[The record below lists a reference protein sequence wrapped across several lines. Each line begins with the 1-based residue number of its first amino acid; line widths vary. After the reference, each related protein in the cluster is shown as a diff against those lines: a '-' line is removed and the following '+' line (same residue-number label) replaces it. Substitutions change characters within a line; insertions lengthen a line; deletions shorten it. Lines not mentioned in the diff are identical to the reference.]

1 MEISRGKI
9 GGAQKVVLYGPEGIG
24 KSTFAAQLPQPLFI
38 DTEGGTRHLDVQ
50 RFVERPSSWTLL
62 LEQVRYVQSH
72 PDLCRTLVIDT
83 ADWAEAL
90 CVKHICD
97 KAQLGGLEDFGYGKG
112 YVYLQEEFARLL
124 QLLTDLAEGRGVNVL
139 LTAHAA
145 MRKFEQPQEMGAYD
159 RWELKLSKKV
169 APLVKEWADLLLFA
183 NYEVIVL
190 TDTNKH
196 KKATGGERVMYATH
210 HPCWDAKNRHGLP
223 DKLPFAYAAVAQIF
237 AGAQAVQ
244 TPAKTAAEQQPAAAQ
259 ETVKTEAAPPAK
271 AAYGETPISELP
283 VTEGNPA
290 SLVEASRALAAL
302 MFEYNVTEA
311 ELQRVV
317 ADRGYFPADTP
328 VLNYGEDFING
339 KLVACW
345 PQVFRLI
352 EKRRA

>member
-1 MEISRGKI
+1 M
-9 GGAQKVVLYGPEGIG
+9 VLYGPEGIG

-50 RFVERPSSWTLL
+50 RFAERPSSWTLL
-62 LEQVRYVQSH
+62 LEQVNYVQSH
-72 PDLCRTLVIDT
+72 PEVCRTLVIDT

-90 CVKHICD
+90 CVRHICD

-183 NYEVIVL
+183 NYEVITL
-190 TDTNKH
+190 TDTNSKR
-196 KKATGGERVMYATH
+196 KTATGGERVMFATH

-223 DKLPFAYAAVAQIF
+223 DKLPFAWAAIAQIF
-237 AGAQAVQ
+237 
-244 TPAKTAAEQQPAAAQ
+244 
-259 ETVKTEAAPPAK
+259 EAAPAVSEPAQPQKPVKEEPQPAK

-283 VTEGNPA
+283 A
-290 SLVEASRALAAL
+290 ALAAL

-311 ELQRVV
+311 ELQQVV

-328 VLNYGEDFING
+328 ILNYGEDFING

-352 EKRRA
+352 EANRTK

>member
-1 MEISRGKI
+1 M
-9 GGAQKVVLYGPEGIG
+9 VLYGPEGIG

-38 DTEGGTRHLDVQ
+38 DTEGGARHLDVQ
-50 RFVERPSSWTLL
+50 RFAERPSSWTQL
-62 LEQVRYVQSH
+62 LEQVKYVQSH
-72 PDLCRTLVIDT
+72 PEVCRTLVIDT

-90 CVKHICD
+90 CVRHICD

-183 NYEVIVL
+183 NYEVITL
-190 TDTNKH
+190 TDTNSKR
-196 KKATGGERVMYATH
+196 KTATGGERVMFATH

-223 DKLPFAYAAVAQIF
+223 DKLPFAWAAIAQIF
-237 AGAQAVQ
+237 
-244 TPAKTAAEQQPAAAQ
+244 
-259 ETVKTEAAPPAK
+259 EAAPAVSEPAQPQKPVKEEPQPAK

-283 VTEGNPA
+283 A
-290 SLVEASRALAAL
+290 ALAAL

-311 ELQRVV
+311 ELQQVV

-328 VLNYGEDFING
+328 ILNYGEDFING

-352 EKRRA
+352 EANRTK

>member
-1 MEISRGKI
+1 M
-9 GGAQKVVLYGPEGIG
+9 VLYGPEGIG

-50 RFVERPSSWTLL
+50 RFAERPSSWTLL
-62 LEQVRYVQSH
+62 LEQVKYVQSH
-72 PDLCRTLVIDT
+72 PEVCRTLVIDT

-90 CVKHICD
+90 CVRHICD

-183 NYEVIVL
+183 NYEVITL

-196 KKATGGERVMYATH
+196 KKATGGERVMFATH

-223 DKLPFAYAAVAQIF
+223 DKLPFNYAAVAQIF
-237 AGAQAVQ
+237 TGAVAQAE
-244 TPAKTAAEQQPAAAQ
+244 TQPAEKEQPTAQ
-259 ETVKTEAAPPAK
+259 LQPAK

-283 VTEGNPA
+283 A
-290 SLVEASRALAAL
+290 ALAAL

-311 ELQRVV
+311 ELQQVV

-328 VLNYGEDFING
+328 ILNYGEDFING

-352 EKRRA
+352 EQKRSPGMSG

>member
-1 MEISRGKI
+1 M
-9 GGAQKVVLYGPEGIG
+9 VLYGPEGIG

-50 RFVERPSSWTLL
+50 RFAERPSSWTLL
-62 LEQVRYVQSH
+62 LEQVKYVQSH
-72 PDLCRTLVIDT
+72 PEVCRTLVIDT

-90 CVKHICD
+90 CVRHICD

-183 NYEVIVL
+183 NYEVIML

-223 DKLPFAYAAVAQIF
+223 DKLPFAWAAIAQIF
-237 AGAQAVQ
+237 
-244 TPAKTAAEQQPAAAQ
+244 
-259 ETVKTEAAPPAK
+259 EAAPAVSEPAQPQKPVKEEPQPAK

-283 VTEGNPA
+283 A
-290 SLVEASRALAAL
+290 ALAAL

-311 ELQRVV
+311 ELQQVV

-328 VLNYGEDFING
+328 ILNYGEDFING

-352 EKRRA
+352 EANRTK

>member
-1 MEISRGKI
+1 M
-9 GGAQKVVLYGPEGIG
+9 VLYGPEGIG

-50 RFVERPSSWTLL
+50 RFAERPSSWTLL
-62 LEQVRYVQSH
+62 LEQVNYVQSH
-72 PDLCRTLVIDT
+72 PEVCRTLVIDT

-90 CVKHICD
+90 CVRHICD

-183 NYEVIVL
+183 NYEVITL
-190 TDTNKH
+190 TDTNSKR
-196 KKATGGERVMYATH
+196 KTATGGERVMYAMH

-223 DKLPFAYAAVAQIF
+223 DKLPFNYAAVAQIF
-237 AGAQAVQ
+237 TGAVAQAE
-244 TPAKTAAEQQPAAAQ
+244 TQPAEKEQPTAQ
-259 ETVKTEAAPPAK
+259 LRPAK
-271 AAYGETPISELP
+271 AAYGETPISQLP
-283 VTEGNPA
+283 K
-290 SLVEASRALAAL
+290 SLAAL

-311 ELQRVV
+311 QLQQVV

-328 VLNYGEDFING
+328 ILNYGADFING

-352 EKRRA
+352 EQKRSPGMSG

>member
-1 MEISRGKI
+1 M
-9 GGAQKVVLYGPEGIG
+9 VLYGPEGIG

-50 RFVERPSSWTLL
+50 RFAERPSSWTLL
-62 LEQVRYVQSH
+62 LEQVKYVQSH
-72 PDLCRTLVIDT
+72 PDVCRTLVIDT

-90 CVKHICD
+90 CVRHICD
-97 KAQLGGLEDFGYGKG
+97 KQNLGGLEDFGYGKG

-183 NYEVIVL
+183 NYEVITL
-190 TDTNKH
+190 TDANKH
-196 KKATGGERVMYATH
+196 KKATGGERVMFATH

-223 DKLPFAYAAVAQIF
+223 DKLPFNYAAVAQIF
-237 AGAQAVQ
+237 TGAVAQAE
-244 TPAKTAAEQQPAAAQ
+244 TQPAEKEQPTAQ
-259 ETVKTEAAPPAK
+259 LQPAK
-271 AAYGETPISELP
+271 AAYGETPISQLP
-283 VTEGNPA
+283 K
-290 SLVEASRALAAL
+290 SLAAL

-311 ELQRVV
+311 ELQQVV

-328 VLNYGEDFING
+328 ILNYGEDFING

-352 EKRRA
+352 EQKRSPGMSG

>member
-1 MEISRGKI
+1 M
-9 GGAQKVVLYGPEGIG
+9 VLYGPEGIG

-50 RFVERPSSWTLL
+50 RFAERPSSWTQL
-62 LEQVRYVQSH
+62 LEQVKYVQSH
-72 PDLCRTLVIDT
+72 PEVCRTLVIDT

-90 CVKHICD
+90 CVRHICD

-183 NYEVIVL
+183 NYEVITL
-190 TDTNKH
+190 TDANKH
-196 KKATGGERVMYATH
+196 KKATGGERVMFATH

-223 DKLPFAYAAVAQIF
+223 DKLPFAWAAIAQIF
-237 AGAQAVQ
+237 
-244 TPAKTAAEQQPAAAQ
+244 
-259 ETVKTEAAPPAK
+259 EAAPAVSEPAQPQKPVKEEPQPAK

-283 VTEGNPA
+283 A
-290 SLVEASRALAAL
+290 ALAAL

-311 ELQRVV
+311 ELQQVV

-328 VLNYGEDFING
+328 ILNYGEDFING

-352 EKRRA
+352 EANRTK

>member
-1 MEISRGKI
+1 M
-9 GGAQKVVLYGPEGIG
+9 VLYGPEGIG

-50 RFVERPSSWTLL
+50 RFAERPSSWTQL
-62 LEQVRYVQSH
+62 LEQVKYVQSH
-72 PDLCRTLVIDT
+72 PEVCRTLVIDT

-90 CVKHICD
+90 CVRHICD

-183 NYEVIVL
+183 NYEVITL
-190 TDTNKH
+190 TDTNSKR
-196 KKATGGERVMYATH
+196 KTATGGERVMYATH

-223 DKLPFAYAAVAQIF
+223 DKLPFAWAAIAQIF
-237 AGAQAVQ
+237 
-244 TPAKTAAEQQPAAAQ
+244 
-259 ETVKTEAAPPAK
+259 EAAPAVSEPAQPQKPVKEEPQPAK

-283 VTEGNPA
+283 A
-290 SLVEASRALAAL
+290 ALAAL

-311 ELQRVV
+311 ELQQVV

-328 VLNYGEDFING
+328 ILNYGEDFING

-352 EKRRA
+352 EANRTK

>member
-9 GGAQKVVLYGPEGIG
+9 GGAQKLVLYGPEGIG

-50 RFVERPSSWTLL
+50 RFAERPSSWTLL
-62 LEQVRYVQSH
+62 LEQVKYVQSH

-90 CVKHICD
+90 CVRHICD
-97 KAQLGGLEDFGYGKG
+97 KKQLGSLEDFGYGKG

-183 NYEVIVL
+183 NYEVITL

-237 AGAQAVQ
+237 AGAEPAQAVQ
-244 TPAKTAAEQQPAAAQ
+244 EAA
-259 ETVKTEAAPPAK
+259 KTEAAPPAK

-283 VTEGNPA
+283 KVTEGNPA

-311 ELQRVV
+311 ELQQVV
-317 ADRGYFPADTP
+317 ADRGYFPVDTP

-352 EKRRA
+352 EANRAK

>member
-1 MEISRGKI
+1 M
-9 GGAQKVVLYGPEGIG
+9 VLYGPEGIG

-50 RFVERPSSWTLL
+50 RFAERPSSWTQL
-62 LEQVRYVQSH
+62 LEQVKYVQSH
-72 PDLCRTLVIDT
+72 PEVCRTLVIDT

-90 CVKHICD
+90 CVRHICD

-183 NYEVIVL
+183 NYEVITL
-190 TDTNKH
+190 TDTNSKR
-196 KKATGGERVMYATH
+196 KTATGGERVMFATH

-223 DKLPFAYAAVAQIF
+223 DKLPFAWAAIAQIFTGAVAQ
-237 AGAQAVQ
+237 
-244 TPAKTAAEQQPAAAQ
+244 AETQPAEKEQPTAQ
-259 ETVKTEAAPPAK
+259 LQPAK

-283 VTEGNPA
+283 A
-290 SLVEASRALAAL
+290 ALAAL

-328 VLNYGEDFING
+328 ILNYGEDFING

-352 EKRRA
+352 EQKRSPGMSG

>member
-1 MEISRGKI
+1 M
-9 GGAQKVVLYGPEGIG
+9 VLYGPEGIG

-50 RFVERPSSWTLL
+50 RFAERPSSWTLL
-62 LEQVRYVQSH
+62 LEQVKYVQSH
-72 PDLCRTLVIDT
+72 PEVCRTLVIDT

-90 CVKHICD
+90 CVRHICD

-183 NYEVIVL
+183 NYEVITL
-190 TDTNKH
+190 TDTNSKR
-196 KKATGGERVMYATH
+196 KTATGGERVMFATH

-223 DKLPFAYAAVAQIF
+223 DKLPFNYAAVAQIF
-237 AGAQAVQ
+237 
-244 TPAKTAAEQQPAAAQ
+244 
-259 ETVKTEAAPPAK
+259 EAAPAVSEPAQPQKPVKEEPQPAK

-283 VTEGNPA
+283 A
-290 SLVEASRALAAL
+290 ALAAL

-311 ELQRVV
+311 ELQQVV

-328 VLNYGEDFING
+328 ILNYGEDFING

-352 EKRRA
+352 EANRTK

>member
-1 MEISRGKI
+1 M
-9 GGAQKVVLYGPEGIG
+9 VLYGPEGIG

-50 RFVERPSSWTLL
+50 RFAERPSSWTQL
-62 LEQVRYVQSH
+62 LEQVKYVRSH
-72 PDLCRTLVIDT
+72 PEVCRTLVIDT

-90 CVKHICD
+90 CVRHICD

-183 NYEVIVL
+183 NYEVITL
-190 TDTNKH
+190 TDTNSKR
-196 KKATGGERVMYATH
+196 KTATGGERVMYATH

-223 DKLPFAYAAVAQIF
+223 DKLPFNYAAVAQIF
-237 AGAQAVQ
+237 TGAVAQAE
-244 TPAKTAAEQQPAAAQ
+244 TQPAEKEQPTAQ
-259 ETVKTEAAPPAK
+259 LQPAK

-283 VTEGNPA
+283 A
-290 SLVEASRALAAL
+290 ALAAL

-311 ELQRVV
+311 ELQQVV

-328 VLNYGEDFING
+328 ILNYGEDFING

-352 EKRRA
+352 EANRTK

>member
-1 MEISRGKI
+1 MEICKGKI
-9 GGAQKVVLYGPEGIG
+9 GGAQKMVLYGPEGVG

-50 RFVERPSSWTLL
+50 RFAERPSSWTLL
-62 LEQVRYVQSH
+62 LEQVRFVQSH
-72 PDLCRTLVIDT
+72 SDLCRTLVIDT

-90 CVKHICD
+90 CVRHICD

-124 QLLTDLAEGRGVNVL
+124 QCLTDLVEGRGVNVL
-139 LTAHAA
+139 LTAHAM
-145 MRKFEQPQEMGAYD
+145 MRKFEQPQELGAYD

-183 NYEVIVL
+183 NYEVITL
-190 TDTNKH
+190 TDSNTKH
-196 KKATGGERVMYATH
+196 KKATGGERVMYAAH

-223 DKLPFAYAAVAQIF
+223 DQLPFKYAAIAQIF
-237 AGAQAVQ
+237 AGAE
-244 TPAKTAAEQQPAAAQ
+244 KAAEAQPAEKEQPKAPAQ
-259 ETVKTEAAPPAK
+259 PVKAV
-271 AAYGETPISELP
+271 YNETPISELP
-283 VTEGNPA
+283 A
-290 SLVEASRALAAL
+290 ALAAL

-311 ELQRVV
+311 ELQQVV

-328 VLNYGEDFING
+328 ILNYGEDFING

-352 EKRRA
+352 EQKRSPGMSG

>member
-1 MEISRGKI
+1 M
-9 GGAQKVVLYGPEGIG
+9 VLYGPEGIG

-50 RFVERPSSWTLL
+50 RFAERPSSWTQL
-62 LEQVRYVQSH
+62 LEQVKYVQSH
-72 PDLCRTLVIDT
+72 PEVCRTLVIDT

-90 CVKHICD
+90 CVRHICD

-183 NYEVIVL
+183 NYEVITL
-190 TDTNKH
+190 TDANKH
-196 KKATGGERVMYATH
+196 KKATGGERVMFATH
-210 HPCWDAKNRHGLP
+210 HPCWDAKNRHELP

-237 AGAQAVQ
+237 AGAEPAQAVQ
-244 TPAKTAAEQQPAAAQ
+244 EAA
-259 ETVKTEAAPPAK
+259 KTEAAPPAK

-283 VTEGNPA
+283 A
-290 SLVEASRALAAL
+290 ALAAL

-311 ELQRVV
+311 ELQQVV
-317 ADRGYFPADTP
+317 ADRGYFPVDTP

-352 EKRRA
+352 EANRAK

>member
-1 MEISRGKI
+1 M
-9 GGAQKVVLYGPEGIG
+9 VLYGPEGIG

-50 RFVERPSSWTLL
+50 RFAERPSSWTLL
-62 LEQVRYVQSH
+62 LEQVKYVQSH
-72 PDLCRTLVIDT
+72 PEVCRTLVIDT

-90 CVKHICD
+90 CVRHICD

-183 NYEVIVL
+183 NYEVITL
-190 TDTNKH
+190 TDTNSKR
-196 KKATGGERVMYATH
+196 KTATGGERVMFATH

-223 DKLPFAYAAVAQIF
+223 DKLPFNYAAVAQIF
-237 AGAQAVQ
+237 
-244 TPAKTAAEQQPAAAQ
+244 
-259 ETVKTEAAPPAK
+259 EAAPAVSEPAQPQKPVKEEPQPVK

-283 VTEGNPA
+283 A
-290 SLVEASRALAAL
+290 ALAAL

-311 ELQRVV
+311 ELQQVV

-328 VLNYGEDFING
+328 ILNYGEDFING

-352 EKRRA
+352 EANRTK

>member
-1 MEISRGKI
+1 M
-9 GGAQKVVLYGPEGIG
+9 VLYGPEGIG

-50 RFVERPSSWTLL
+50 RFAERPSSWTQL
-62 LEQVRYVQSH
+62 LEQVKYVQSH
-72 PDLCRTLVIDT
+72 PEVCRTLVIDT

-90 CVKHICD
+90 CVRHICD

-183 NYEVIVL
+183 NYEVITL
-190 TDTNKH
+190 TDTNSKR
-196 KKATGGERVMYATH
+196 KTATGGERVMYATH

-223 DKLPFAYAAVAQIF
+223 DKLPFAWAAIAQIF
-237 AGAQAVQ
+237 
-244 TPAKTAAEQQPAAAQ
+244 
-259 ETVKTEAAPPAK
+259 EAAPAVSEPAQPQKPVKEEPQPAK
-271 AAYGETPISELP
+271 AAYGETPISQLP
-283 VTEGNPA
+283 K
-290 SLVEASRALAAL
+290 SLAAL

-328 VLNYGEDFING
+328 ILNYGEDFING

-352 EKRRA
+352 EANRTK

>member
-1 MEISRGKI
+1 M
-9 GGAQKVVLYGPEGIG
+9 VLYGPEGIG

-50 RFVERPSSWTLL
+50 RFAERPSSWTQL
-62 LEQVRYVQSH
+62 LEQVKYVQSH
-72 PDLCRTLVIDT
+72 PEVCRTLVIDT

-90 CVKHICD
+90 CVRHICD
-97 KAQLGGLEDFGYGKG
+97 KAQLDGLEDFGYGKG

-183 NYEVIVL
+183 NYEVITL
-190 TDTNKH
+190 TDANKH
-196 KKATGGERVMYATH
+196 KKATGGERVMFATH

-223 DKLPFAYAAVAQIF
+223 DKLPFNYAAVAQIF
-237 AGAQAVQ
+237 TGAVAQA
-244 TPAKTAAEQQPAAAQ
+244 
-259 ETVKTEAAPPAK
+259 ETQPAK

-283 VTEGNPA
+283 A
-290 SLVEASRALAAL
+290 ALAAL

-328 VLNYGEDFING
+328 ILNYGEDFING

-352 EKRRA
+352 EQKRSPGMSG

>member
-1 MEISRGKI
+1 M
-9 GGAQKVVLYGPEGIG
+9 VLYGPEGIG

-50 RFVERPSSWTLL
+50 RFAERPSSWTLL

-90 CVKHICD
+90 CVRHICD

-183 NYEVIVL
+183 NYEVITL
-190 TDTNKH
+190 TDTNSKR
-196 KKATGGERVMYATH
+196 KTATGGERVMFATH

-223 DKLPFAYAAVAQIF
+223 DKLPFEYAAIAQIF
-237 AGAQAVQ
+237 AGAEP
-244 TPAKTAAEQQPAAAQ
+244 PAKAQ
-259 ETVKTEAAPPAK
+259 PAK

-290 SLVEASRALAAL
+290 SLAEASRALAAL

-317 ADRGYFPADTP
+317 AERGYFPADTP

-352 EKRRA
+352 EKNRA

>member
-1 MEISRGKI
+1 M
-9 GGAQKVVLYGPEGIG
+9 VLYGPEGIG

-50 RFVERPSSWTLL
+50 RFAERPSSWTQL
-62 LEQVRYVQSH
+62 LEQVKYVQSH
-72 PDLCRTLVIDT
+72 PEVCRTLVIDT

-90 CVKHICD
+90 CVRHICD

-183 NYEVIVL
+183 NYEVITL
-190 TDTNKH
+190 TDTNSKR
-196 KKATGGERVMYATH
+196 KTATGGERVMFATH

-223 DKLPFAYAAVAQIF
+223 DKLPFAWAAIAQIF
-237 AGAQAVQ
+237 
-244 TPAKTAAEQQPAAAQ
+244 
-259 ETVKTEAAPPAK
+259 EAAPAVSEPAQPQKPVKEEPQPAK

-283 VTEGNPA
+283 A
-290 SLVEASRALAAL
+290 ALAAL

-311 ELQRVV
+311 ELQQVV

-328 VLNYGEDFING
+328 ILNYGEDFING

-352 EKRRA
+352 EANRTK